1 MSDYHPCLIDPPDKF
16 RLLFGLWDSCG
27 ENGVSRK
34 AVCKN
39 IWDFF
44 SDPGF
49 TVVPPGLHGDAVP
62 GQGKQALCLRALQAQ
77 IGGGRPKNSFQ
88 TPMPVK
94 AA

>member
-1 MSDYHPCLIDPPDKF
+1 MGRMVSPGKQRARI
-16 RLLFGLWDSCG
+16 FGT
-27 ENGVSRK
+27 
-34 AVCKN
+34 
-39 IWDFF
+39 FF

-77 IGGGRPKNSFQ
+77 IGGGRPENSFQ